1 MLRIKLVGAQ
11 TDAKRESTKFAA
23 TDMPALTRARE
34 KQSSVFIGLND
45 GTLEVARRVAVLRL
59 EDKEPQCNHF
69 DYYYWTC
76 LMLTLESRVRSCMSL
91 WSFGGVLHN

>member
-45 GTLEVARRVAVLRL
+45 GVLEVARRVAFLRL
-59 EDKEPQCNHF
+59 EEKEPQCNHF
-69 DYYYWTC
+69 DYYD
-76 LMLTLESRVRSCMSL
+76 
-91 WSFGGVLHN
+91 